1 MQSRR
6 ISETIRPGRPWF
18 SNRLLIDSYMAGRLE
33 ELRNTIEHRHDCK
46 AEHVNSVRVVE
57 MAGFRKTWQGVVE
70 VFELTGHP
78 DARNCYAWRCSTSAE
93 PKYIAILD
101 IPPVNSAQAAVRLAI
116 ARGDDA

>member
-1 MQSRR
+1 
-6 ISETIRPGRPWF
+6 
-18 SNRLLIDSYMAGRLE
+18 MAGRLE
-33 ELRNTIEHRHDCK
+33 QLRNTIEHRHDCQ
-46 AEHVNSVRVVE
+46 AEHVSSVRVVE

-78 DARNCYAWRCSTSAE
+78 DARNCYAWRCGTSAE
-93 PKYIAILD
+93 AKYVAILD